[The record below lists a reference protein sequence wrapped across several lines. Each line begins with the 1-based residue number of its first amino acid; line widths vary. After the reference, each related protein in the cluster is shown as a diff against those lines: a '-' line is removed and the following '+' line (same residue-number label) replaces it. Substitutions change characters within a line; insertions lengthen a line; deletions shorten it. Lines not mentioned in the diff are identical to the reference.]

1 LVHELAIEELGV
13 LVQDVLL
20 GVEAEVANLVLHARQ
35 RVRPQAGLP
44 VDAGAV
50 KVMCA
55 HVKAEHLVRRC
66 QGEDEADVAGQPR
79 PVDEL
84 TTDLLARVGKRGG
97 RENTACLA
105 VGQLIVVAAVDGA
118 DRVDDQLLERRAL

>member
-1 LVHELAIEELGV
+1 
-13 LVQDVLL
+13 
-20 GVEAEVANLVLHARQ
+20 
-35 RVRPQAGLP
+35 
-44 VDAGAV
+44 
-50 KVMCA
+50 
-55 HVKAEHLVRRC
+55 VKAEHLVRRC